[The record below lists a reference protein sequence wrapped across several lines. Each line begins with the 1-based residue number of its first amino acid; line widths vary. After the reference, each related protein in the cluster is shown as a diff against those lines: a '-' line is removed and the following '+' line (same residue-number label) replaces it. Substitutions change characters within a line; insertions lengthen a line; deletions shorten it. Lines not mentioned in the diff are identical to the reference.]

1 MEKIWLRSYQPGVPA
16 EIGLDE
22 HQSLGELF
30 ERSVAR
36 FRDRP
41 AFVCMGAQL
50 TYGELDRLSR
60 DFACYL
66 QNTLALPP
74 GTRIALMMPNILQYP
89 VCLFGALRAGYVVV
103 NCNPLYTARE
113 LEHQLKDSGAE
124 AIVVLE
130 NVERHISDGL
140 PPRKATAKA
149 MQEVAALVATSM
161 EQYGVKTGGEKG
173 NVTLTSFDGK
183 YKLVRQM
190 QDRLVFGE
198 QLLAAKA
205 LIDECVQA
213 WSKDANDN
221 IRALVNHAFQTDKEG
236 KINTGRVLG
245 LRSLDIQD
253 EAWKQAMQAIADST
267 KTASTTP
274 YVRFYERDEG
284 TGEYKAISLDVA
296 AV

>member
-1 MEKIWLRSYQPGVPA
+1 MATPSTI
-16 EIGLDE
+16 
-22 HQSLGELF
+22 
-30 ERSVAR
+30 
-36 FRDRP
+36 
-41 AFVCMGAQL
+41 
-50 TYGELDRLSR
+50 
-60 DFACYL
+60 
-66 QNTLALPP
+66 PP
-74 GTRIALMMPNILQYP
+74 GYWQDASGNLIPESKVKDIDK
-89 VCLFGALRAGYVVV
+89 LRHQVVTDL
-103 NCNPLYTARE
+103 CHMAKQR
-113 LEHQLKDSGAE
+113 
-124 AIVVLE
+124 
-130 NVERHISDGL
+130 RDGL
-140 PPRKATAKA
+140 AEFKAKA

-183 YKLVRQM
+183 FKLVRQM

-221 IRALVNHAFQTDKEG
+221 IRALVNHAFQTDNEG

>member
-1 MEKIWLRSYQPGVPA
+1 MATPSTI
-16 EIGLDE
+16 
-22 HQSLGELF
+22 
-30 ERSVAR
+30 
-36 FRDRP
+36 
-41 AFVCMGAQL
+41 
-50 TYGELDRLSR
+50 
-60 DFACYL
+60 
-66 QNTLALPP
+66 PP
-74 GTRIALMMPNILQYP
+74 GYWQDASGNLIPESKVKDIDK
-89 VCLFGALRAGYVVV
+89 LRHQVVTDL
-103 NCNPLYTARE
+103 CHMAKQR
-113 LEHQLKDSGAE
+113 
-124 AIVVLE
+124 
-130 NVERHISDGL
+130 RDGL
-140 PPRKATAKA
+140 AEFKAKA

-205 LIDECVQA
+205 LIDECVHA
-213 WSKDANDN
+213 WSAGANDN

-284 TGEYKAISLDVA
+284 TGEYRAISLDVA

>member
-1 MEKIWLRSYQPGVPA
+1 MANATTI
-16 EIGLDE
+16 
-22 HQSLGELF
+22 
-30 ERSVAR
+30 
-36 FRDRP
+36 
-41 AFVCMGAQL
+41 
-50 TYGELDRLSR
+50 
-60 DFACYL
+60 
-66 QNTLALPP
+66 PP
-74 GTRIALMMPNILQYP
+74 GYWQDASGNLIPESKVKDIDK
-89 VCLFGALRAGYVVV
+89 LRHQVVTDL
-103 NCNPLYTARE
+103 CHMAKQR
-113 LEHQLKDSGAE
+113 
-124 AIVVLE
+124 
-130 NVERHISDGL
+130 RDGL
-140 PPRKATAKA
+140 AEFKAKA

-183 YKLVRQM
+183 FKLVRQM

>member
-1 MEKIWLRSYQPGVPA
+1 MTTP
-16 EIGLDE
+16 
-22 HQSLGELF
+22 
-30 ERSVAR
+30 
-36 FRDRP
+36 
-41 AFVCMGAQL
+41 
-50 TYGELDRLSR
+50 
-60 DFACYL
+60 
-66 QNTLALPP
+66 NTIPP
-74 GTRIALMMPNILQYP
+74 GYWQDASGNLIPESKVKDIDK
-89 VCLFGALRAGYVVV
+89 LRHQVVTDL
-103 NCNPLYTARE
+103 CHMAKQR
-113 LEHQLKDSGAE
+113 
-124 AIVVLE
+124 
-130 NVERHISDGL
+130 RDGL
-140 PPRKATAKA
+140 AEFKAKA

-183 YKLVRQM
+183 FKLVRQM

-284 TGEYKAISLDVA
+284 TGEYRAISLDVA